1 MFLTNIK
8 KSTQFLQL
16 WGTFL
21 VLLSGTLY
29 GFIGFLGTEILR
41 DHFGVLDMLF
51 WRFFIAS
58 IWILIFSFFS
68 RDRALLTSF
77 NLSGLVNVLFL
88 SSIFYS
94 SSTAFYFLAS
104 KDTGTGPAMVI
115 FFSFPVFVVLF
126 AWLAYKERISKI
138 AMSALAAII
147 IGLYLLKGRG
157 ASSLNINGIFFGIA
171 SALFYAFYI
180 VSSKKHVIK
189 FSPNLLTILICLGN
203 ALIFLILAY
212 LTHTLT
218 HPTHLR
224 TWIYVISLGIFATAI
239 PIQLLFIGLKYVSP
253 IKASILTVTEPVMTL
268 LVGMLLLGETVS
280 MIQMAGVFII
290 LLGATLIQFE

>member
-1 MFLTNIK
+1 MFLAHIK
-8 KSTQFLQL
+8 KSPRFLQL

-41 DHFGVLDMLF
+41 DRFSVLDMLF

-58 IWILIFSFFS
+58 IWILIFSFFI
-68 RDRALLTSF
+68 RDKSLLTSF
-77 NLSGLVNVLFL
+77 KLSGLINVLFL

-126 AWLAYKERISKI
+126 AWLTYKERISKI

-157 ASSLNINGIFFGIA
+157 GSSLNINGIFFGIA

-180 VSSKKHVIK
+180 VSSKRHVIK

-218 HPTHLR
+218 HPTHLH
-224 TWIYVISLGIFATAI
+224 TWIYVMLLGIFATAV
-239 PIQLLFIGLKYVSP
+239 PIQLLFIGLKYISP

-268 LVGMLLLGETVS
+268 IVGMLLLGETIS
-280 MIQMAGVFII
+280 LIQMTGVFII